1 MEPWLR
7 SKLIRYVHMASLE
20 HDIKTAFPNEL
31 GRVLVSVKDMTI
43 TPVEARLACTGDTM
57 AKGQRKSK
65 KTAKELRNED
75 TVPAA
80 DKKAVDDIWKH
91 LGLGHIDLSYACVG
105 YSMDGRPV
113 LNHDELVSLLV
124 NYGFSIQAVLAFIE
138 DFAAN
143 SNEDMS
149 PIVMYTANTSA
160 IMTEIKPIS

>member
-1 MEPWLR
+1 
-7 SKLIRYVHMASLE
+7 MASLE

-31 GRVLVSVKDMTI
+31 GRVLVSVKDMSI
-43 TPVEARLACTGDTM
+43 TPIEARHACIGETM

-65 KTAKELRNED
+65 KTEKELKNED

-105 YSMDGRPV
+105 YSMDGRPI

-124 NYGFSIQAVLAFIE
+124 NYGFSIQDVLAFIE
-138 DFAAN
+138 DFATNAT
-143 SNEDMS
+143 EDMS

-160 IMTEIKPIS
+160 IMTEIKPINV